1 MLAAL
6 DPALLRQI
14 KLLEIHDSLPSTNE
28 RLLQL
33 PATPSAGSLAVC
45 LASHQSAGRGRN
57 GKAWHSPP
65 GAGLLLSVGRA
76 APRPPDGSLALA
88 LGAAIAEVLESFV
101 SDRVELKW
109 PNDLI
114 AQDRKLGGILIET
127 STQAAVPAPTPPTD
141 EDLGERAPHPPP
153 GTRTSR
159 PRRRRDAFAPRGS
172 AQDGA
177 EFRVVAGL
185 GVNVWLTDEQREWV
199 AKEGGMAPVA
209 LSQLNQRRPP
219 EPNTLAAAMITAI
232 AAVLEEHPAD
242 GFARWE
248 DAWHQRDW
256 LAGRRIEAL
265 CGVDRHSG
273 EAAGVDSSGALLLK
287 DSTGERRIL
296 SAEIEL

>member
-1 MLAAL
+1 M
-6 DPALLRQI
+6 
-14 KLLEIHDSLPSTNE
+14 
-28 RLLQL
+28 
-33 PATPSAGSLAVC
+33 C

-65 GAGLLLSVGRA
+65 GAGLLLSVSRT
-76 APRPPDGSLALA
+76 APNPPNSSLALA
-88 LGAAIAEVLESFV
+88 LGVAIAEALESFV
-101 SDRVELKW
+101 SDRVQLKW

-114 AQDRKLGGILIET
+114 AQDCKLGGILVET
-127 STQAAVPAPTPPTD
+127 STQGAVAAPSPPTD
-141 EDLGERAPHPPP
+141 ENLGERAPHRTL
-153 GTRTSR
+153 GTGMSR
-159 PRRRRDAFAPRGS
+159 PHRRRDTIASGGS
-172 AQDGA
+172 LQDGA
-177 EFRVVAGL
+177 GTRVVAGL
-185 GVNVWLTDEQREWV
+185 GVNIRLTEEQRESV

-265 CGVDRHSG
+265 CGSGRHIG
-273 EAAGVDSSGALLLK
+273 EATGVDSSGALLLK
-287 DSTGERRIL
+287 DSAGERRIL
-296 SAEIEL
+296 SAEIQL